1 MKNLKTWLDE
11 ERGRSLMLS
20 RHLGLSQG
28 RITQIASDG
37 IPDKYKLAIRDFTN
51 GEVTLESM
59 VVTRLNAAPAQQEV
73 NHG

>member
-1 MKNLKTWLDE
+1 
-11 ERGRSLMLS
+11 MLS

-37 IPDKYKLAIRDFTN
+37 VPDKYKLAIRDFTN

-59 VVTRLNAAPAQQEV
+59 VVTRLNAAPAQQEAS
-73 NHG
+73 